1 MLYQLSYA
9 RTLHFSAT
17 SRATTR
23 TRTADP
29 VITNDVLYQLSYGG
43 EPPPEGGKWS

>member
-9 RTLHFSAT
+9 RFA
-17 SRATTR
+17 RATTR

-43 EPPPEGGKWS
+43 EPPAGAGKWS